1 MSPSSATAAV
11 ALLGALLI
19 GGAGGYSA
27 GAAQR
32 PAAATVAATTPLTRI
47 VDPTTS
53 STMSAGQAFA
63 DEGEYCRYGPAMEC
77 LSRGR
82 AAYRTSMIQ
91 NTP

>member
-1 MSPSSATAAV
+1 M

-32 PAAATVAATTPLTRI
+32 PAAATVSASTPLTRI
-47 VDPTTS
+47 VELTTS
-53 STMSAGQAFA
+53 STPSAGQIFA

-82 AAYRTSMIQ
+82 ADYRTSMTQ